1 MSGVLINLIIQ
12 IVAGAIGGNVA
23 GGASKDLSL
32 GTAGNTIAGAIG
44 GGVGGQILSAANSG
58 ARSGGQFGRHRRADR
73 SVRRRRDRRCDPH
86 GDRRPGQ
93 KPDGCLGGPG
103 SDNGPKPRGCLV
115 RLRPSIALA
124 RWRTVECALSPARI
138 YLPRSGPASAPLQN
152 FTQRLSLIFC
162 LVRPAFRLALTI
174 RKPCSR
180 TILPTRLAGGD
191 TPLRSICSRLCILAA
206 ALLSLCSASVTRS
219 RRHIEDKIIFGQ
231 VAALNGP
238 AQALG
243 QGMRE
248 GILAAFEEANRAG
261 GVNGRK
267 LELKSIDDSYEPEKT
282 IVATNKAINE
292 ERVFAL
298 VGAVGTP
305 TSKAGQPIATAAKVP
320 FIGPFTGA
328 EFLRNPFNRYV
339 VNIRSSYFQETEA
352 WIEHL
357 TNDLGITR
365 IAILY
370 QDDAFGLAGLAG
382 VKKAMAKRDMALV
395 AEGTFK
401 RNTTAIKSAMLEI
414 MKGQPQAVVTVGPYK
429 PIAEFI
435 KLARQ
440 LKFDPVFVAISFVGS
455 DSLAQELGNQGAGVI
470 D

>member
-1 MSGVLINLIIQ
+1 VRTNRSWLCIFGAAFVCSLSAYVHAEDGV
-12 IVAGAIGGNVA
+12 
-23 GGASKDLSL
+23 SKDS
-32 GTAGNTIAGAIG
+32 
-44 GGVGGQILSAANSG
+44 IL
-58 ARSGGQFGRHRRADR
+58 
-73 SVRRRRDRRCDPH
+73 
-86 GDRRPGQ
+86 
-93 KPDGCLGGPG
+93 
-103 SDNGPKPRGCLV
+103 
-115 RLRPSIALA
+115 
-124 RWRTVECALSPARI
+124 
-138 YLPRSGPASAPLQN
+138 
-152 FTQRLSLIFC
+152 
-162 LVRPAFRLALTI
+162 
-174 RKPCSR
+174 
-180 TILPTRLAGGD
+180 
-191 TPLRSICSRLCILAA
+191 
-206 ALLSLCSASVTRS
+206 
-219 RRHIEDKIIFGQ
+219 FGQ

-261 GVNGRK
+261 GINGRK
-267 LELKSIDDSYEPEKT
+267 LELKSIDDGYEPEQT
-282 IVATNKAINE
+282 IEATNRAIKE
-292 ERVFAL
+292 DKVFAL

-352 WIEHL
+352 WVEHL
-357 TNDLGITR
+357 TSDLGVTR

-382 VKKAMAKRDMALV
+382 VKKAMEKRNMSLV

-401 RNTTAIKSAMLEI
+401 RNTTAIKSALLEI

-429 PIAEFI
+429 PIAAFI

-440 LKFDPVFVAISFVGS
+440 LKVDATFVAISFVGS
-455 DSLAQELGNQGAGVI
+455 DSLAQELGSEGTGVVVSQVVPFPGDKSLPVVASYQSALAAVNEKSKPGFVSLEGYLAGRLVVEAIRRIPGEPTREAFLDVMERKPFDLGGVNLTFSTTQNQGSNQVYFTVLQSDGFFRPVTRLVKTVAR
-470 D
+470 

>member
-1 MSGVLINLIIQ
+1 MRI
-12 IVAGAIGGNVA
+12 
-23 GGASKDLSL
+23 K
-32 GTAGNTIAGAIG
+32 
-44 GGVGGQILSAANSG
+44 
-58 ARSGGQFGRHRRADR
+58 RSW
-73 SVRRRRDRRCDPH
+73 P
-86 GDRRPGQ
+86 
-93 KPDGCLGGPG
+93 
-103 SDNGPKPRGCLV
+103 CLV
-115 RLRPSIALA
+115 GAAFLA
-124 RWRTVECALSPARI
+124 
-138 YLPRSGPASAPLQN
+138 
-152 FTQRLSLIFC
+152 FC
-162 LVRPAFRLALTI
+162 N
-174 RKPCSR
+174 
-180 TILPTRLAGGD
+180 
-191 TPLRSICSRLCILAA
+191 TPLRAEDGVFKDRIL
-206 ALLSLCSASVTRS
+206 
-219 RRHIEDKIIFGQ
+219 FGQ

-248 GILAAFEEANRAG
+248 GILAAFEDANRAR

-267 LELKSIDDSYEPEKT
+267 LELKSIDDGYEPEKT
-282 IVATNKAINE
+282 IVATNNAIKDD
-292 ERVFAL
+292 RIFAL

-305 TSKAGQPIATAAKVP
+305 TSRAGQPIATTAKVP

-339 VNIRSSYFQETEA
+339 VNIRSSYFQETES

-382 VKKAMAKRDMALV
+382 VKKAMAKRNMTLV

-401 RNTTAIKSAMLEI
+401 RNTTAVKSAMLEI

-440 LKFDPVFVAISFVGS
+440 LRFDPVFVAISFVGS
-455 DSLAQELGNQGAGVI
+455 DSLAHELGNQGGGVVVSQVVPFPADRSLPVVASYQAALAAI
-470 D
+470 SPAAKPGFVSLEGYLVGRLVVEALKRIPGAPTRDAFLDAVASGPFDLGGVRLTFGATQNQGSNQVYFTVLQADGSFRPVTKLVKTVAR

>member
-1 MSGVLINLIIQ
+1 MRTNHSWLCIF
-12 IVAGAIGGNVA
+12 GAVF
-23 GGASKDLSL
+23 LSL
-32 GTAGNTIAGAIG
+32 SN
-44 GGVGGQILSAANSG
+44 
-58 ARSGGQFGRHRRADR
+58 
-73 SVRRRRDRRCDPH
+73 
-86 GDRRPGQ
+86 
-93 KPDGCLGGPG
+93 
-103 SDNGPKPRGCLV
+103 
-115 RLRPSIALA
+115 
-124 RWRTVECALSPARI
+124 
-138 YLPRSGPASAPLQN
+138 
-152 FTQRLSLIFC
+152 
-162 LVRPAFRLALTI
+162 
-174 RKPCSR
+174 
-180 TILPTRLAGGD
+180 
-191 TPLRSICSRLCILAA
+191 TPLRAEDG
-206 ALLSLCSASVTRS
+206 VFK
-219 RRHIEDKIIFGQ
+219 DKILFGQ

-282 IVATNKAINE
+282 IIATHQAIKE
-292 ERVFAL
+292 DKVFAL

-305 TSKAGQPIATAAKVP
+305 TSKAGQPIATTAKVP

-328 EFLRNPFNRYV
+328 EFLRNPFNRYI

-357 TNDLGITR
+357 TTDLGVTK

-382 VKKAMAKRDMALV
+382 VKKAMAKRNMALV

-401 RNTTAIKSAMLEI
+401 RNTIAIKSALLEI
-414 MKGQPQAVVTVGPYK
+414 MKGQPEAVVTVGPYK

-440 LKFDPVFVAISFVGS
+440 LKVDATFVAISFVGS

-470 D
+470 VSQVVPFPRDKSLPVVTSYQAALTAANPNAKPGFVSLEGYLVGRLVIEALKRVQGDLTREAFLDAIESAPFDLGGVRLSFSATQNQGSNQVYFTVLQADGSFRPVTRLVKTVAR

>member
-1 MSGVLINLIIQ
+1 MRTNHSWLCIF
-12 IVAGAIGGNVA
+12 GAVF
-23 GGASKDLSL
+23 LSL
-32 GTAGNTIAGAIG
+32 SN
-44 GGVGGQILSAANSG
+44 
-58 ARSGGQFGRHRRADR
+58 
-73 SVRRRRDRRCDPH
+73 
-86 GDRRPGQ
+86 
-93 KPDGCLGGPG
+93 
-103 SDNGPKPRGCLV
+103 
-115 RLRPSIALA
+115 
-124 RWRTVECALSPARI
+124 
-138 YLPRSGPASAPLQN
+138 
-152 FTQRLSLIFC
+152 
-162 LVRPAFRLALTI
+162 
-174 RKPCSR
+174 
-180 TILPTRLAGGD
+180 
-191 TPLRSICSRLCILAA
+191 TPLRAEDG
-206 ALLSLCSASVTRS
+206 VFK
-219 RRHIEDKIIFGQ
+219 DKILFGQ

-282 IVATNKAINE
+282 IVATHQAIKE
-292 ERVFAL
+292 DKVFAL
-298 VGAVGTP
+298 VGAVRTP
-305 TSKAGQPIATAAKVP
+305 TSKAGQPIATTAKVP

-328 EFLRNPFNRYV
+328 EFLRNPFNRYI

-357 TNDLGITR
+357 TTDLGVTK

-382 VKKAMAKRDMALV
+382 VKKAMAKRNMALV

-401 RNTTAIKSAMLEI
+401 RNTTAIKSALLEI
-414 MKGQPQAVVTVGPYK
+414 MKGQPEAVVTVGPYK

-440 LKFDPVFVAISFVGS
+440 LKVDAAFVAISFVGS

-470 D
+470 VSQVVPFPRDKSLPVVTSYQAALTAVNPNAKPGFVSLEGYLVGQLVIEALKRVQGDLTREAFLDAIESAPFDLGGVRLSFSATQNQGSNQVYFTVLQADGSFRPVTRLVKTVAR